1 MLELDPPFRIR
12 PVLEHLIQNTKVAC
26 LNGALPGGDTVALA
40 TKTEHLGGELLAPLA
55 DAVPHIFPRHSEE
68 DSLLAFAAD
77 YHVDMGMRGIEVLD
91 GHPLKAQAQ
100 VAFHRRY
107 ELSRVLPEVESLAGF
122 GRNDELPEA
131 RIFGSLPPAEAIRN
145 VDLLLVGIEAKARL
159 PLPLRA
165 FARQIATMDA
175 PAGPAAV
182 LHVPDLDDALLQHG
196 RREAE
201 EGHARGRETSNP
213 PPSAKASGNRAQAAR
228 AGGPALTRNPPGTKP
243 HLEALALGVLHRTHP
258 PELRSPDRP
267 SGSRSAFTRLDG
279 SSGGCRPSARRSPS
293 SSAGPRSRC
302 SGASR

>member
-213 PPSAKASGNRAQAAR
+213 PAFCEGERKSR
-228 AGGPALTRNPPGTKP
+228 AGGSRWGPGSHAEPAGD
-243 HLEALALGVLHRTHP
+243 EA
-258 PELRSPDRP
+258 
-267 SGSRSAFTRLDG
+267 
-279 SSGGCRPSARRSPS
+279 
-293 SSAGPRSRC
+293 
-302 SGASR
+302 AS